1 MKSSL
6 RSALIILTSTV
17 LFSAGCATRTT
28 PSGGKETSLL
38 GGALTVAT
46 NSFQPPAATTAAV
59 DTTKL
64 AGQGNPSGAKT
75 TLLWGLITLHD
86 Y

>member
-6 RSALIILTSTV
+6 RPALVLLTFTV

-38 GGALTVAT
+38 GGALTDAT
-46 NSFQPPAATTAAV
+46 NSFQPSAATTVAV

-64 AGQGNPSGAKT
+64 VGQGNPSGAKT
-75 TLLWGLITLHD
+75 TLLWGLITLQD

>member
-1 MKSSL
+1 MKKKVRPL
-6 RSALIILTSTV
+6 FLVACGIALM
-17 LFSAGCATRTT
+17 FSGCATRTT
-28 PSGGKETSLL
+28 ASGGKETTVL

-46 NSFQPPAATTAAV
+46 NSFQPTTPATADV

-64 AGQGNPSGAKT
+64 IGRGNPSGAKT
-75 TLLWGLITLHD
+75 TLLWGLITLRD

>member
-1 MKSSL
+1 MNIKLTPAVVLLAASL
-6 RSALIILTSTV
+6 SLT
-17 LFSAGCATRTT
+17 AGCASRTT
-28 PSGGKETSLL
+28 ASGGKETTLL
-38 GGALTVAT
+38 GGAVTVAT

-64 AGQGNPSGAKT
+64 VGTGNPSGAKT

>member
-1 MKSSL
+1 MKSKILPTTALLASSL
-6 RSALIILTSTV
+6 V
-17 LFSAGCATRTT
+17 FSAGCATRTT
-28 PSGGKETSLL
+28 PSGGKETTLL
-38 GGALTVAT
+38 GGAVTVAT
-46 NSFQPPAATTAAV
+46 NSFQPPAATTATV

-64 AGQGNPSGAKT
+64 VGQGNPSGAKT

>member
-6 RSALIILTSTV
+6 RPALVLLTSTV
-17 LFSAGCATRTT
+17 LFGAGCATRTT

-46 NSFQPPAATTAAV
+46 NSFQPPAATTVAV

-64 AGQGNPSGAKT
+64 VGQGNPSGAKT

>member
-6 RSALIILTSTV
+6 RPALVLLTSTV

-46 NSFQPPAATTAAV
+46 NSFQPPAATTVAV

-64 AGQGNPSGAKT
+64 VGQGNPSGAKT
-75 TLLWGLITLHD
+75 TLLWGLITLHE

>member
-1 MKSSL
+1 MKSKIL
-6 RSALIILTSTV
+6 PTGALLASTLLLT
-17 LFSAGCATRTT
+17 AGCATRTT

-38 GGALTVAT
+38 GGAVTVAT

-64 AGQGNPSGAKT
+64 VGQGNPSGAKT

>member
-6 RSALIILTSTV
+6 RPALVLLTSTV

-46 NSFQPPAATTAAV
+46 NSFQPPAATTVEV

-64 AGQGNPSGAKT
+64 VGQGNPSGAKT